1 MPYHLL
7 QAPVPLVASMHQP
20 ARRRLLCGLAG
31 VAAASLGGASLAQGS
46 GKTLR
51 IASTVD
57 LTRTEKVIGLAIK
70 AGAEACVRAAN
81 AAGGIHGARV
91 ELVTRDDGF
100 DPAAAKAN
108 AKAFQGDA
116 GMLAILHPEGTRQAA
131 AVMEA
136 VPDMAIVGPISGT
149 MALRAKAVPNVFY
162 VRANYDDEMSK
173 LVALAH
179 TVGFRQIGMIHADDP
194 FGHSLLSAFSTA
206 CSTLGIKP
214 AVVATTPATTSLE
227 VAPAAKRVAQAAPQM
242 VIVGLAGTMPQM
254 VRALREA
261 DFAGTLYGMSV
272 GASTAN
278 IEALGPLARG
288 LGFSVVVPSPFAL
301 RYRLVREY
309 QRDMN
314 AAGSHEYTLPGLE
327 GYVNARV
334 LLEGM
339 RQAGANPSRDSV
351 LAALG
356 RLGNLDL
363 GGMRFNYSNGRREG
377 GHFVDLVVVGAENRL
392 LS

>member
-1 MPYHLL
+1 MPHTLL
-7 QAPVPLVASMHQP
+7 QASPTPVSQRFEP

-31 VAAASLGGASLAQGS
+31 VAAGSLAGPALAQGA

-57 LTRTEKVIGLAIK
+57 LSHTEKVIGMAIK
-70 AGAEACVRAAN
+70 AGAEACLRAVN

-91 ELVTRDDGF
+91 ELVTRDDRF

-108 AKAFQGDA
+108 AKAFQGDED
-116 GMLAILHPEGTRQAA
+116 MLAILHPEGTRQAA

-136 VPDMAIVGPISGT
+136 APDMAIVGPISGT
-149 MALRAKAVPNVFY
+149 MALRAKPVGNVFY
-162 VRANYDDEMSK
+162 VRANYDDEMTK
-173 LVALAH
+173 LVAAAH
-179 TVGFRQIGMIHADDP
+179 TVGHRNIGMIHADDP
-194 FGHSLLSAFSTA
+194 FGHSLLTAFSAA
-206 CSTLGIKP
+206 CNALGIKP

-227 VAPAAKRVAQAAPQM
+227 VEPAAKRVAEAAPQM

-254 VRALREA
+254 VRALRG
-261 DFAGTLYGMSV
+261 AGFGSTIYGMSV

-288 LGFSVVVPSPFAL
+288 LGFSVVVPSPFAV
-301 RYRLVREY
+301 RHRLVREY
-309 QRDMN
+309 QRDLK
-314 AAGSHEYTLPGLE
+314 AAGSEDYTLPGLE

-339 RQAGANPSRDSV
+339 RRAGANPSREAV

-356 RLGNLDL
+356 KMGDLDL

-377 GHFVDLVVVGAENRL
+377 GHFVDLVVVGSENRL